1 MTNELAAYK
10 QSLRKNVKSRLRDLQ
25 YSPKE
30 VARDLLRNLMTLSSF
45 NAAQTI
51 GLFIDFQ
58 NEIPISQL
66 LPELFEA
73 RGEEKRLIV
82 AAPYCFQN
90 AMFFYK
96 LARTRRDE
104 NDVLHIPHLAR
115 SRYGVQEPDLC
126 ARANPHDFVPPKRFD
141 LLVVP
146 GLAFDRTGARLG
158 RGAGYYDRYL
168 PLLRADARRVAVAFD
183 EQIVDAVPTT
193 PEDQPVDFIVTP
205 SQVIA
210 TNARLASDLSS

>member
-1 MTNELAAYK
+1 
-10 QSLRKNVKSRLRDLQ
+10 
-25 YSPKE
+25 
-30 VARDLLRNLMTLSSF
+30 
-45 NAAQTI
+45 
-51 GLFIDFQ
+51 
-58 NEIPISQL
+58 
-66 LPELFEA
+66 
-73 RGEEKRLIV
+73 
-82 AAPYCFQN
+82 
-90 AMFFYK
+90 MFFYK
-96 LARTRRDE
+96 IARPRRDE
-104 NDVLHIPHLAR
+104 NDVIHIPHLAR
-115 SRYGVQEPDLC
+115 SRYGVQEPDLY
-126 ARANPHDFVPPKRFD
+126 ARANPHDFVMPNKFD